1 MNKLNIYSLAI
12 LMVLTMFSPQWV
24 LAQEIEVPTQT
35 AKYADHY
42 PWITFLSEGPID
54 WFEKD
59 ETAKVQG
66 RAFRVVVLTSEIY
79 NTIYLEEITLGR
91 EGCCKRLAQI
101 RKFNLEVFAKGFGF
115 IGELSG
121 FEVIRWVTPTSFEFR
136 FRERSFLMSEINR
149 SRVKVKRLSGS

>member
-1 MNKLNIYSLAI
+1 MNKLKTYSVAI
-12 LMVLTMFSPQWV
+12 IMVLTILCSQWV
-24 LAQEIEVPTQT
+24 FAQEIEVLTQT
-35 AKYADHY
+35 VKYANHY

-54 WFEKD
+54 WFEND

-101 RKFNLEVFAKGFGF
+101 RKFNLEVFAKEFGF

-136 FRERSFLMSEINR
+136 FREYSFLMSGINR

>member
-12 LMVLTMFSPQWV
+12 LTVLTIFSHQWV

-35 AKYADHY
+35 EKSADYY

-91 EGCCKRLAQI
+91 EGCCKRLIKI
-101 RKFNLEVFAKGFGF
+101 RKFNLEIFAKGFGF

-136 FRERSFLMSEINR
+136 FQERSFMMSEINR
-149 SRVKVKRLSGS
+149 PRVKVKRLSGS